1 MRQRKR
7 GFTVT
12 ELVIFIVVIAI
23 LAGSMITGFV
33 VLSNEMKA
41 AKREREANQAA
52 LQAKLDEISAKL
64 NGTGGGLSWE
74 DFENELASQLAKQE
88 ASWTEALNRA
98 LDEFAGK
105 YAGGAGLTEAQV
117 KAIMEEALAGQLTE
131 AQVRN
136 IVNNAVRGLDSAP
149 SAAEISKIVRQA
161 LSSYMTAEQVE
172 AFVDATISG
181 QNEKIQ
187 QIVDEARENMQK
199 EFKKLLDTYFES
211 NQKEFDSDNVVFS
224 FAAISDIHIMNST
237 TDAVAK
243 KFESALKQLKA
254 QALLDD
260 ADGLDAVFAVGDII
274 DTGYSGKY
282 EQTNYFKTIY
292 ESVFSPTEVPMIYT
306 PGNHDV
312 KGWWTAN
319 SAAEAKNIDKL
330 LGDNYFLTDID
341 AEALASAG
349 NRHCVINGFH
359 VITMLP
365 TSQDPVT
372 FTDSALQWFD
382 ETLAKVTAEN
392 PDQFVF
398 VLTHPMIYDTVYGSD
413 LGTYWYTKDLTEIL
427 NKYPQAVTFSGHLHF
442 PLNDPR
448 SIMQTGFTSLGC
460 GSVRYMAIE
469 AGQYEDMAGNTT
481 MLDKDEFSQG
491 LLVQIDGD
499 GNMRITRMDF
509 YHEEVIGEY
518 WTVARPET
526 DGSHLEKYSKDRGS
540 EENNKAPVLSTLDV
554 TLGATSGSAQAVS
567 VSFAA
572 GTDDEFVHH
581 YQLVVSEKS
590 GNVLST
596 YNILSDFYRH
606 ANTADMQT
614 TWEKELSSLPKGGT
628 YVVTL
633 TAYDSWGAASNTLT
647 KEFKT
652 ASNNPEDSKLPDAY
666 VDFDFKDGTVID
678 TKGNVTIENKGAT
691 VGTAAVTAGTKSA
704 TVNAL
709 RVNNSGEYVLCTFN
723 KLDTGDAVKA
733 WAENGFTVE
742 AFYVMGMKGSIQ
754 GVVCGTEYGG
764 WGLAEDRTGTP
775 YFITGYGDNKYNKGA
790 YASAASS
797 TTELV
802 HVVAVYDYVSKLNLI
817 YINGVLAG
825 STAIEGGFYPGRD
838 EAFNKFCLGAD
849 YIAEGRITE
858 TLKLEFPSSD
868 MTMVD
873 AKIYAS
879 ALNSE
884 QVKTAYANALAI
896 LDEDTPDTPTTP
908 TVYVDFDFKDGT
920 ITDTKG
926 NVTIENKG
934 ATVGTAAVTAG
945 TKSATVNALRVN
957 NSGEY
962 VLCTFNKLDTSDAV
976 KEWAENGFSVEVF
989 YVMGK
994 KGGYQGVICGTEQ
1007 ANSTK
1012 LRGGWGIAENAGK
1025 PYFITASSKN
1035 AYDSANTTAAA
1046 ASSTTELVH
1055 VVAVYDYAAGKQY
1068 LYINGICVNSDGQ
1081 ALSGEFA
1088 PAGAEAFN
1096 KFCLGADY
1104 KEIAKATSTSAVDFP
1119 TSDMTMVD
1127 AKIYSGALN
1136 AEQVTTAYGE
1146 ALALLDE
1153 STPVTP
1159 TAPEAYVDF
1168 DFSNGTITDTKGN
1181 VTIENK
1187 GATVGTAA
1195 VTAGTKSATVN
1206 ALRVSNS
1213 GEYVLCTFNKLDTS
1227 DAVKEWAENGFTV
1240 EAFYVMGTKGGV
1252 QGVVCGTEQANSTKL
1267 RGGWG
1272 IAENAGKPYF
1282 ITASS
1287 KNAYDSANTT
1297 AAAASSTTELVHVV
1311 AVYDYAAGKQYLY
1324 INGECVNPDGQA
1336 LSGEFAPAGA
1346 EAFNKFCLGADYR
1359 ETAKVTSTTPIDY
1372 PTKDM
1377 TMVDAKIYSSAL
1389 TAEQV
1394 QTAYENAL
1402 DSLN

>member
-723 KLDTGDAVKA
+723 KLDT
-733 WAENGFTVE
+733 
-742 AFYVMGMKGSIQ
+742 
-754 GVVCGTEYGG
+754 
-764 WGLAEDRTGTP
+764 
-775 YFITGYGDNKYNKGA
+775 
-790 YASAASS
+790 
-797 TTELV
+797 
-802 HVVAVYDYVSKLNLI
+802 
-817 YINGVLAG
+817 
-825 STAIEGGFYPGRD
+825 
-838 EAFNKFCLGAD
+838 
-849 YIAEGRITE
+849 
-858 TLKLEFPSSD
+858 
-868 MTMVD
+868 
-873 AKIYAS
+873 
-879 ALNSE
+879 
-884 QVKTAYANALAI
+884 
-896 LDEDTPDTPTTP
+896 
-908 TVYVDFDFKDGT
+908 
-920 ITDTKG
+920 
-926 NVTIENKG
+926 
-934 ATVGTAAVTAG
+934 
-945 TKSATVNALRVN
+945 
-957 NSGEY
+957 
-962 VLCTFNKLDTSDAV
+962 SDAV

-1287 KNAYDSANTT
+1287 RNAYDSANTT